1 MIKGKIFVVRLFI
14 FFVACG
20 FQAYAQPASTTDAL
34 RDAALRKQ
42 RLATPRSTV
51 ENFLEWQNPPAI
63 DYTIAAEAF
72 TVNPA
77 LSSEERATLAR
88 QLKRVLDSRGLFVR
102 LESIPDSANHRNP
115 ETELAEYTLF
125 PKDLPAVYLVKSGDE
140 WLFSSTTVN
149 QIPQIYAETFSAA
162 LDQVVDRLPAVLRD
176 QFLGVAL
183 WQYAGLALLLAL
195 GFFIRKLFAFTLNIV
210 GKRVFSRLS
219 WEWDKD
225 QIHSLVRPVT
235 FLLMVGFLLFFYP
248 MLQLPVRFSFFVRIV
263 LQLLAAAS
271 VIWLLFQ
278 IIDAFSRYLSRITAK
293 TDSKLDD
300 QLIPMLSKSLK
311 AVVLLLGV
319 LTVMQS
325 YGYSVGS
332 IIAGLGIGGL
342 ALALAAQ
349 NTLANF
355 FGSVMIFLDK
365 PFQVGDFIKV
375 GDTMGSVQEVGFRST
390 RLRTPDDSVITVPN
404 SQLADSRIDNLGLR
418 NYRRIFMNL
427 GLTYSTT
434 PTQMQA
440 FVEGVRAIIAA
451 NPHMRRDFYE
461 VNFNAFGDYSLNVL
475 VVCFLKVATINEEWR
490 ERHNFLME
498 ILRLAE
504 RIGVEFAFPTQTLH
518 IDSFFG
524 RQPRQT
530 GRQIPETE
538 LAEIVEDFGPEG
550 KLAQPTAP
558 RLHRNGKVVDFTMEA
573 MQEAE
578 TKLRS

>member
-1 MIKGKIFVVRLFI
+1 MMKRRLLTCCFT
-14 FFVACG
+14 FLFAACH
-20 FQAYAQPASTTDAL
+20 FQIHAQPASSTEAQ
-34 RDAALRKQ
+34 RKQ
-42 RLATPRSTV
+42 RLATPRSTI
-51 ENFLEWQNPPAI
+51 ENFLKWQNPPTI
-63 DYTIAAEAF
+63 DYGVAAEAF
-72 TVNPA
+72 TAAPD
-77 LSSEERATLAR
+77 LSSDERETLAR
-88 QLKRVLDSRGLFVR
+88 QLKRVLDGRGLFVR
-102 LESIPDSANHRNP
+102 LEAIPDSANHRNA
-115 ETELAEYTLF
+115 ETGVAEYTLF
-125 PKDLPAVYLVKSGDE
+125 PVELPEVYLVKSGDE
-140 WLFSSTTVN
+140 WLFSSTTISQV
-149 QIPQIYAETFSAA
+149 PQIYGETFSAT
-162 LDQVVDRLPAVLRD
+162 LDQVVDRLPAVFRSEV
-176 QFLGVAL
+176 LGLAL
-183 WQYAGLALLLAL
+183 WQYAGLALLIVL
-195 GFFIRKLFAFTLNIV
+195 GFIIRKLFTFALNII
-210 GKRVFSRLS
+210 GGRMLNKFS
-219 WEWDKD
+219 WGWDKG
-225 QIHSLVRPVT
+225 QVHSLVRPVS
-235 FLLMVGFLLFFYP
+235 FLLMVGVLLFFYP
-248 MLQLPVRFSFFVRIV
+248 MLQLPVRFSFFIRIV

-271 VIWLLFQ
+271 VIWLLFKM
-278 IIDAFSRYLSRITAK
+278 IDAFSRYLSRVTAK

-300 QLIPMLSKSLK
+300 QLIPMLSKGLK
-311 AVVLLLGV
+311 AVVLLLGI

-404 SQLADSRIDNLGLR
+404 SQLADSQINNLGLR

-461 VNFNAFGDYSLNVL
+461 VNFNEFADYSLNVL
-475 VVCFLKVATINEEWR
+475 VVCFLAVPTINEEWR
-490 ERHNFLME
+490 QRHNFLME

-518 IDSFFG
+518 IDSFYS
-524 RQPRQT
+524 RQPRSV

-538 LAEIVEDFGPEG
+538 LAEVVEGFGPAG
-550 KLAQPTAP
+550 KLAQPSAP

-573 MQEAE
+573 VQEAE
-578 TKLRS
+578 AKQRN

>member
-1 MIKGKIFVVRLFI
+1 MIKGKIFVYSLFI
-14 FFVACG
+14 CLVACG
-20 FQAYAQPASTTDAL
+20 FQTHAQPDSATDAL

-42 RLATPRSTV
+42 RLATPRSAI

-63 DYTIAAEAF
+63 DYAIAAEAF
-72 TVNPA
+72 TANPA
-77 LSSEERATLAR
+77 LSLEQRTKLAR
-88 QLKRVLDSRGLFVR
+88 QLKRILDSRGLFVR
-102 LESIPDSANHRNP
+102 LETIPDSANHRNP
-115 ETELAEYTLF
+115 QTGLAEYTLF
-125 PKDLPAVYLVKSGDE
+125 PKDLPAVYLIKHDDE
-140 WLFSSTTVN
+140 WLFSRSTVD
-149 QIPQIYAETFSAA
+149 QIPQIYDETFLATIE
-162 LDQVVDRLPAVLRD
+162 QIVDHLPAVFRSRV
-176 QFLGVAL
+176 LGLEL
-183 WQYAGLALLLAL
+183 WQYTGLAILIAL
-195 GFFIRKLFAFTLNIV
+195 GFLIRKLFTFALNFI
-210 GKRVFSRLS
+210 GRRVITRLS
-219 WEWDKD
+219 WDWDKT
-225 QIHSLVRPVT
+225 QIQNFVRPIS
-235 FLLMVGFLLFFYP
+235 FLLMVGFLLVFYSN
-248 MLQLPVRFSFFVRIV
+248 LQLPLRLSFWVKIV

-271 VIWLLFQ
+271 VIWLVFKL
-278 IIDAFSRYLSRITAK
+278 IDAFSVYLARATAK

-300 QLIPMLSKSLK
+300 QLIPMLNKGLK
-311 AVVLLLGV
+311 VVVLLLGV
-319 LTVMQS
+319 LTVFQG
-325 YGYSVGS
+325 YGYSVGG

-375 GDTMGSVQEVGFRST
+375 GETAGSVQEVGFRST
-390 RLRTPDDSVITVPN
+390 RLRTPDDSVITIPN
-404 SQLADSRIDNLGLR
+404 SQLADSRIDNLGMR

-427 GLTYSTT
+427 GLNYSTT

-524 RQPRQT
+524 RQPRQI
-530 GRQIPETE
+530 GRQIPESE
-538 LAEIVEDFGPEG
+538 LAEIVEGFGPAG
-550 KLAQPTAP
+550 KLAQPSAP